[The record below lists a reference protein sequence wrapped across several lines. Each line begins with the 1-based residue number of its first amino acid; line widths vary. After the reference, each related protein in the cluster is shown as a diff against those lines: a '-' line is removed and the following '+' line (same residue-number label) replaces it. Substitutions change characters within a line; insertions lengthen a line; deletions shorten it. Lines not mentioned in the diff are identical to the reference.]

1 MSKMSIIDAAEFFG
15 VSKEAIHNRI
25 RRGSLNSI
33 IENGIKYVI
42 IDETQPQKVKVRNQT
57 ATLNE
62 KYYQLLEEQNQYLQK
77 KLEKQEDE
85 IKILREQK
93 EELLIQERLKIE
105 QIYKDRDEQLK
116 YILSSFKEQIF
127 LGNNDEAHIDAEI
140 ELIDT
145 QTDKEKE
152 NLITLKKF
160 LKVNKIKPKKVK
172 KIKNKVRK
180 LIQKNSKKIILKDKK
195 IYLNPTKFNYKKILG
210 L

>member
-57 ATLNE
+57 AILNE

-93 EELLIQERLKIE
+93 EELLIL
-105 QIYKDRDEQLK
+105 
-116 YILSSFKEQIF
+116 
-127 LGNNDEAHIDAEI
+127 
-140 ELIDT
+140 
-145 QTDKEKE
+145 
-152 NLITLKKF
+152 
-160 LKVNKIKPKKVK
+160 
-172 KIKNKVRK
+172 
-180 LIQKNSKKIILKDKK
+180 
-195 IYLNPTKFNYKKILG
+195 LNY
-210 L
+210 

>member
-195 IYLNPTKFNYKKILG
+195 IYLNPIKFNYKKIFG
-210 L
+210 I